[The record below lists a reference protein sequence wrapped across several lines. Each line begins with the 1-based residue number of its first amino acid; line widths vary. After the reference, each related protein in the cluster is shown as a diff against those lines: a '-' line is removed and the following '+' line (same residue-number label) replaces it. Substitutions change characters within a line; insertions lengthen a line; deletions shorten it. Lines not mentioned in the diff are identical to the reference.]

1 MLYYIITYFCEIII
15 GTGKSSTISKY
26 TGQNVATSKGA
37 SSLTRYCELYAN
49 LRNTAEPVWIDTV
62 GYDDSKKLKDEDSF
76 KEVLKFI
83 DKHDVRDVHGIV
95 WTVMPQER
103 MDARYVQL
111 MPCTSTGPKIV
122 CAGPNFIV

>member
-1 MLYYIITYFCEIII
+1 MT

-49 LRNTAEPVWIDTV
+49 LRNTSEPVWIDTV

-111 MPCTSTGPKIV
+111 MPCPSTGPKIV

>member
-1 MLYYIITYFCEIII
+1 MDFSYFCEIIT

-49 LRNTAEPVWIDTV
+49 LRNTSEPVWIDTV

-111 MPCTSTGPKIV
+111 YVNTGSGIFKRGV
-122 CAGPNFIV
+122 QN

>member
-1 MLYYIITYFCEIII
+1 M
-15 GTGKSSTISKY
+15 
-26 TGQNVATSKGA
+26 
-37 SSLTRYCELYAN
+37 TRYCELYAN
-49 LRNTAEPVWIDTV
+49 LRNTSEPVWIDTV

-111 MPCTSTGPKIV
+111 TLKYRIKEQYGIKEQGELFSE
-122 CAGPNFIV
+122 N

>member
-1 MLYYIITYFCEIII
+1 M
-15 GTGKSSTISKY
+15 
-26 TGQNVATSKGA
+26 
-37 SSLTRYCELYAN
+37 TRYCELYAN
-49 LRNTAEPVWIDTV
+49 LRNTSEPVWIDTV

-111 MPCTSTGPKIV
+111 IPCPSTGPKFVLVQIFLCKTIICLDIV
-122 CAGPNFIV
+122 PFPNFFLPDQKMICI

>member
-1 MLYYIITYFCEIII
+1 M
-15 GTGKSSTISKY
+15 
-26 TGQNVATSKGA
+26 
-37 SSLTRYCELYAN
+37 TRYCELYAN
-49 LRNTAEPVWIDTV
+49 LRNTSEPVWIDTV

-111 MPCTSTGPKIV
+111 MPCPSMCRAQNSLRWSKFCCVRPK
-122 CAGPNFIV
+122 FI